1 MTILKNYLEAKVNSR
16 GNKNL
21 NYLSSFFSET
31 ELSILSEKTISIVGT
46 NGKSS
51 TANNIAM
58 LLEGLDK
65 SYIVFTSPHLYDYK
79 ERITAHKDLNL
90 NQYIEYLEKFELENN
105 IILGYFESTF
115 LIAAKAFLHNDLDY
129 FICEAGIGGK
139 YDTTSII
146 QSKTVVLTSI
156 GLDHTDILG
165 NKITDILD
173 QKIYVSN
180 NIETLFVSVLN
191 EDLIEI
197 IKSEYTNY
205 SKSIFLSEYLDNKN
219 ISFSKLIFK
228 DLNYYLSLM
237 VVDLL
242 LQDIKY
248 ADLTNIKIK
257 EAKGRFEIVNDS
269 PVKII
274 DGAHNYEG
282 VEILLR
288 NYENKYGNLNTD
300 IFLGFKKGK
309 DINNILKLIIGKTNY
324 NLHLIED
331 DTFFDQEIT
340 KEIGYLLDKHS
351 KNYKIASLEQFK
363 KNKNPSI
370 LLGSLYLIGEYKK
383 REL

>member
-1 MTILKNYLEAKVNSR
+1 MTNLKNYLEAKVNSR

-65 SYIVFTSPHLYDYK
+65 SYIAFTSPHLYDYK

-90 NQYIEYLEKFELENN
+90 NQYIEYLENFELENN

-173 QKIYVSN
+173 QKINVSN

-191 EDLIEI
+191 KDLIEI

-205 SKSIFLSEYLDNKN
+205 SKSNFLSEYLNSKN
-219 ISFSKLIFK
+219 ISFSKLMFK

-237 VVDLL
+237 VVELL

-248 ADLTNIKIK
+248 GDLTNIKIK
-257 EAKGRFEIVNDS
+257 EAKGRFEIINDS
-269 PVKII
+269 PLKII

-300 IFLGFKKGK
+300 IFFGFKKGK
-309 DINNILKLIIGKTNY
+309 DINNILNLIIGKTNY

-331 DTFFDQEIT
+331 DTFYDQEIT
-340 KEIGYLLDKHS
+340 KEIGYLLDKHG